1 MTNVLS
7 FDRATVVRGERR
19 ILEDVTWRTRDGEH
33 WVVLGPNGAGKTTL
47 VRAACARVPLTSG
60 SIALDGA
67 PVDRIAPA
75 ERGTRLS
82 LASSAGAAR
91 IRGAQSARDTGRSAA
106 WGVHVAHHEHYEGQD
121 EERARDLMA
130 AFGVSH
136 LADHPFGSLSEGE
149 AQRVQLARALMSDPE
164 VLILDE
170 PTAGLDLG
178 ARETLVSALDEII
191 AGKRSPQV
199 VLVTH
204 QIEEIP
210 TGITHCAVM
219 RGGALIAQGPIADT
233 LTGVVLSEAFSL
245 PLLAGM
251 ADGRWWARAASSQ
264 D

>member
-1 MTNVLS
+1 M
-7 FDRATVVRGERR
+7 
-19 ILEDVTWRTRDGEH
+19 
-33 WVVLGPNGAGKTTL
+33 
-47 VRAACARVPLTSG
+47 
-60 SIALDGA
+60 
-67 PVDRIAPA
+67 
-75 ERGTRLS
+75 
-82 LASSAGAAR
+82 
-91 IRGAQSARDTGRSAA
+91 
-106 WGVHVAHHEHYEGQD
+106 
-121 EERARDLMA
+121 
-130 AFGVSH
+130 
-136 LADHPFGSLSEGE
+136 
-149 AQRVQLARALMSDPE
+149 QLARALMSDPE

>member
-1 MTNVLS
+1 
-7 FDRATVVRGERR
+7 
-19 ILEDVTWRTRDGEH
+19 
-33 WVVLGPNGAGKTTL
+33 
-47 VRAACARVPLTSG
+47 
-60 SIALDGA
+60 
-67 PVDRIAPA
+67 
-75 ERGTRLS
+75 
-82 LASSAGAAR
+82 
-91 IRGAQSARDTGRSAA
+91 
-106 WGVHVAHHEHYEGQD
+106 
-121 EERARDLMA
+121 MA

>member
-1 MTNVLS
+1 MTDVLS

-19 ILEDVTWRTRDGEH
+19 ILEDVTWQTRDGEH

-47 VRAACARVPLTSG
+47 VRAACARVALTSG
-60 SIALDGA
+60 SIALGGA
-67 PVDRIAPA
+67 PVDRIDPA
-75 ERGTRLS
+75 ELGTRIS
-82 LASSAGAAR
+82 LASSAVASR
-91 IRGAQSARDTGRSAA
+91 ICGAQSAFDTVRSAA

-130 AFGVSH
+130 AFGVPH

-219 RGGALIAQGPIADT
+219 RGGAMIAQGPIADT

-251 ADGRWWARAASSQ
+251 ADGRWWARAASPQ